1 MYFIIS
7 LLLYSGA
14 DIVVDN
20 SSYYIFLAGLGIS
33 VLVSSFIIRNAYNNE
48 DDDDENSYLV
58 MPQTPCCEKFFAI
71 AI

>member
-1 MYFIIS
+1 M
-7 LLLYSGA
+7 
-14 DIVVDN
+14 
-20 SSYYIFLAGLGIS
+20 
-33 VLVSSFIIRNAYNNE
+33 RNTKERSNEYNNE